1 MLSGDFMRII
11 SGKYKGKQV
20 DGFNIEG
27 TRPTMDRVK
36 ESLVAMIQNKIEDST
51 CLDLFSGSGSV
62 GLELLS
68 NGAKKC
74 IFSDSNPKVIEILK
88 KNFNK
93 LGILDDAQFFNSDF
107 RKVLEKMKN
116 NQVKFDIIFLDPP
129 YEMNFITP
137 SLKLINDYN
146 LLNDDG
152 IVICEYENENI
163 DFSNYEIYKERKYGS
178 KNVLILKKISV

>member
-129 YEMNFITP
+129 YKMNIYKEVCEYLETNN
-137 SLKLINDYN
+137 LINDR
-146 LLNDDG
+146 G
-152 IVICEYENENI
+152 ILVLEMDVNTLPIELENYQ
-163 DFSNYEIYKERKYGS
+163 SKIYKYGS
-178 KNVLILKKISV
+178 KKLQIMKKI